1 MTIGFKGGDGK
12 QDVEWNVWSGG
23 GNAQL
28 SLESLNM
35 AIGGIGLVS
44 NYVTSTQS
52 LVTVSA

>member
-1 MTIGFKGGDGK
+1 MAN

-52 LVTVSA
+52 PVTVSA